1 MNGYRAA
8 VEILFVRIKNSI
20 DMDKMTGRVRFT
32 VVFIKTG
39 SKDETLR
46 RLMAV
51 AGWCSVETEEVL
63 SFVYLKEEASHG
75 YLLQ

>member
-1 MNGYRAA
+1 MII
-8 VEILFVRIKNSI
+8 E
-20 DMDKMTGRVRFT
+20 TGNE
-32 VVFIKTG
+32 
-39 SKDETLR
+39 DETLR

-63 SFVYLKEEASHG
+63 PFVYLKEEASHG